1 LDDVTASKE
10 LLRPDFAKLA
20 PLAATIPKW
29 CNTDHPIGK
38 AYQAADYV
46 LRIAF
51 PRGHG
56 ASLMPAAYRICEGV
70 DAILAER
77 DQRRRRGY
85 PDSPTDAYL
94 LRALWIERRS
104 MRAIARET
112 GRHRKRIQERI
123 DAALTALTTR
133 LGDISGPRH
142 FAILSEKSTPI
153 GRKSVFQRPK
163 PQPRAD
169 DTKSATPSSG
179 AEAATMVADYLAA
192 GGQIYKAPTGLTR
205 DHREARRVF
214 RGGRDVIRDP
224 GFTLGEQK
232 HLHQYRSRR
241 STDYPSRQKGR
252 PEPTQVSGVP
262 AKKLPRT
269 IKDLRRIGN
278 AKSHSE
284 EVWLS
289 LFGFGGFDEA
299 RDKEEKENRELVEE
313 FLDPET
319 RERRAELEPAFRE
332 QSSRG
337 KRRRA
342 LLIIE
347 FLKANQDNIQR
358 LEIIERGRERT
369 PWLKQ
374 LTLQR
379 HPLKWAPERKD
390 LKELECQTT
399 EFLKKHDQEG

>member
-29 CNTDHPIGK
+29 CDADHPIGK

-56 ASLMPAAYRICEGV
+56 ASLVPAAYRICEGI
-70 DAILAER
+70 DAVLAER
-77 DQRRRRGY
+77 DQRRRRDY

-112 GRHRKRIQERI
+112 GRHRKRLQERV
-123 DAALTALTTR
+123 DAALEALTTT
-133 LGDISGPRH
+133 LGTPRH

-163 PQPRAD
+163 PQPRLGN
-169 DTKSATPSSG
+169 TKSATPSSG
-179 AEAATMVADYLAA
+179 AEVATMVADYLAA
-192 GGQIYKAPTGLTR
+192 GGQIHKAPTGLTR
-205 DHREARRVF
+205 DHREAARVF
-214 RGGRDVIRDP
+214 RSGAKDRVLTDP
-224 GFTLGEQK
+224 SGKPGDQRHLRQYAQPRKGSGK
-232 HLHQYRSRR
+232 HAKVTAPR
-241 STDYPSRQKGR
+241 
-252 PEPTQVSGVP
+252 GVP
-262 AKKLPRT
+262 AQRLPRA

-278 AKSHSE
+278 AKSHPD
-284 EVWLS
+284 EVWRF
-289 LFGFGGFDEA
+289 LFGFGGPEEK
-299 RDKEEKENRELVEE
+299 RDQEEKENRELVEE

-319 RERRAELEPAFRE
+319 RERRAELEPKLNE

-342 LLIIE
+342 LLTQA
-347 FLKANQDNIQR
+347 FLKGKQGEIR
-358 LEIIERGRERT
+358 RREIIERGCRRMA
-369 PWLKQ
+369 WVKQ

-379 HPLKWAPERKD
+379 RAPKPFKRTTRQQRELERQAD
-390 LKELECQTT
+390 AILKEV
-399 EFLKKHDQEG
+399 KK